1 MTENIEFNNVDQHI
15 RCLAHII
22 NLAAQEILK
31 SLKIISNLSDDEFVD
46 ENDNN
51 EQFRG
56 ITGLLHKVNNILIN
70 K

>member
-51 EQFRG
+51 EQFRRV
-56 ITGLLHKVNNILIN
+56 TGLLHKVNNILIN

>member
-1 MTENIEFNNVDQHI
+1 M
-15 RCLAHII
+15 AHII

-31 SLKIISNLSDDEFVD
+31 SLKIISNLSDNELVD

-51 EQFRG
+51 NEQFRG
-56 ITGLLHKVNNILIN
+56 VTGLLYKVNNVLIN

>member
-51 EQFRG
+51 EQFREV
-56 ITGLLHKVNNILIN
+56 TGLLHKVNNILIN

>member
-1 MTENIEFNNVDQHI
+1 M
-15 RCLAHII
+15 AHII

-31 SLKIISNLSDDEFVD
+31 SLKIISNLSDNELVD

-51 EQFRG
+51 NNEQFRG
-56 ITGLLHKVNNILIN
+56 VTGLLYKVNNVLIN

>member
-56 ITGLLHKVNNILIN
+56 VTGLLHKVNNILIN